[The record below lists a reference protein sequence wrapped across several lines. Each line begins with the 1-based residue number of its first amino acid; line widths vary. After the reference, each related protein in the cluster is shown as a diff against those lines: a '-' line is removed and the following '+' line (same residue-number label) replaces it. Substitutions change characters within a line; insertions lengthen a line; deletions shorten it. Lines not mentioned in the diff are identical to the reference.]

1 MISTLKL
8 DKLVGFEWDKGNSNK
23 NKIKHGVEDREAE
36 EIFSNK
42 PLIIFEDKA
51 HSQQEQRW
59 GSFGKTNEERRLAI
73 SFTVRSNK
81 IRVISARDQSQKE
94 RTVYMTAESS
104 RNLKKVR

>member
-1 MISTLKL
+1 MSSTLKL

-42 PLIIFEDKA
+42 PLIIFEDKT
-51 HSQQEQRW
+51 HSQQEERW
-59 GSFGKTNEERRLAI
+59 GSFGKTNQGRRLAV
-73 SFTVRSNK
+73 SFTVRGSK

-94 RTVYMTAESS
+94 RAVYMTAESDK
-104 RNLKKVR
+104 NLKK